1 MSDGLTLRNKP
12 KKVDAPRGRRQ
23 YGVKVAAAALLVAAI
38 VFVLSSTVFLTGM
51 LGVERALLLGMPPP
65 FELGGNM
72 KLQRFYD
79 VARDITSLG
88 SPEVVCLL
96 GLTVVGYFLSTR
108 RFDRALTLTL
118 SLGGGILL
126 AVLLKAVFGV
136 LRPHHAADGSMANT
150 SFPSGHAMMASLFF
164 LTLAALWLG
173 RARPQLEKMFVLA
186 AAIAISFVVGISRLY
201 LGIHWPSDVLAG
213 WAVGVGWAS
222 LVWITIAFRS
232 ARTRT

>member
-51 LGVERALLLGMPPP
+51 LGVERALLLGLPPP
-65 FELGGNM
+65 FELTSNV
-72 KLQRFYD
+72 KPQRFYD

-88 SPEVVCLL
+88 SPEVVGLL
-96 GLTVVGYFLSTR
+96 GLTVVGYLLSAR

-126 AVLLKAVFGV
+126 AVLLKTVFGV

-150 SFPSGHAMMASLFF
+150 SFPSGHSMMASLFF

-173 RARPQLEKMFVLA
+173 RARSP
-186 AAIAISFVVGISRLY
+186 
-201 LGIHWPSDVLAG
+201 
-213 WAVGVGWAS
+213 
-222 LVWITIAFRS
+222 
-232 ARTRT
+232 